1 MANKRTVDPTAEEVS
16 TQIIGIRVTAKQLSQ
31 IAELCEAKGV
41 KRSTLLRDLVRN
53 AYEWEFRPDANVEP
67 F

>member
-1 MANKRTVDPTAEEVS
+1 MMANKRTVDPNAEEAS
-16 TQIIGIRVTAKQLSQ
+16 SQIIGIRVTAKQIQQ
-31 IAELCEAKGV
+31 IEALCEARGV

-53 AYEWEFRPDANVEP
+53 AYNSEFSPEP

>member
-1 MANKRTVDPTAEEVS
+1 MANKRTVDPTAEEAS
-16 TQIIGIRVTAKQLSQ
+16 TQIIGIRVTAKQLTQ
-31 IAELCEAKGV
+31 IAELCEARGV

-53 AYEWEFRPDANVEP
+53 AYNIEFGPEP

>member
-1 MANKRTVDPTAEEVS
+1 MANKRTVDPNAEEAS
-16 TQIIGIRVTAKQLSQ
+16 SQIIGIRVTAKQIQQ
-31 IAELCEAKGV
+31 IAALCEARGV

-53 AYEWEFRPDANVEP
+53 AYNSEFSPEP

>member
-1 MANKRTVDPTAEEVS
+1 MANKRTVDPNAEEAS
-16 TQIIGIRVTAKQLSQ
+16 SQIIGIRVTAKQIEQ
-31 IAELCEAKGV
+31 IQALCEAKGV

-53 AYEWEFRPDANVEP
+53 AYNSEFSPEP

>member
-1 MANKRTVDPTAEEVS
+1 MANKRTVDPSAEEAS
-16 TQIIGIRVTAKQLSQ
+16 SRIIGIRMTKRQVEQ
-31 IAELCEAKGV
+31 IEALCERRGV

-53 AYEWEFRPDANVEP
+53 AYNSEFSPEP